1 MIEVKNLNQ
10 SYNSGATKTLD
21 DVSLV
26 VKENTIT
33 ALVGA
38 NGAGKSTLL
47 GAMSNLIQTMSGT
60 VLLDGVD
67 IRKIK
72 ASEVAKKI
80 AFLKQTQQL
89 SIRITVNDLVEFG
102 RFPHCKGRLKD
113 IDKQKVDEA
122 LDYMMIG
129 DLRDR
134 FLDELSGGQRQRAF
148 IAMILAQDTPYI
160 FLDEP
165 LNNLDIKYS
174 VEMMKIVKKLV
185 TELGKTIVI
194 VMHDIN
200 FASAYAGHIVA
211 MKDGRILNEGTPE
224 RMITTEVLDPVF
236 DHDFHIAN
244 HDGKRVCLFFDC
256 DDETRACCP

>member
-1 MIEVKNLNQ
+1 MIEVKNLSQ
-10 SYNSGATKTLD
+10 SYKKHGSAKTLD

-26 VKENTIT
+26 VRENTVT

-47 GAMSNLIQTMSGT
+47 GAMSGLIHTMSGEI
-60 VLLDGVD
+60 LLDGAD

-72 ASEVAKKI
+72 ASEIAKKI
-80 AFLKQTQQL
+80 ALLKQTQQI

-102 RFPHCKGRLKD
+102 RFPHCGGRLKD
-113 IDKQKVDEA
+113 IDKEKVNEA
-122 LDYMMIG
+122 LDYMMVG

-134 FLDELSGGQRQRAF
+134 YLDELSGGQRQRAF

-174 VEMMKIVKKLV
+174 VEMMKIIKKLV
-185 TELGKTIVI
+185 TELNKTILI

-200 FASAYAGHIVA
+200 FAAAYAGHIIA
-211 MKDGRILNEGTPE
+211 MKNGKILNEGDSGK
-224 RMITTEVLDPVF
+224 MITKKVLDPVF
-236 DHDFHIAN
+236 DHDFNITEHN
-244 HDGKRVCLFFDC
+244 GKRICLFFD
-256 DDETRACCP
+256 